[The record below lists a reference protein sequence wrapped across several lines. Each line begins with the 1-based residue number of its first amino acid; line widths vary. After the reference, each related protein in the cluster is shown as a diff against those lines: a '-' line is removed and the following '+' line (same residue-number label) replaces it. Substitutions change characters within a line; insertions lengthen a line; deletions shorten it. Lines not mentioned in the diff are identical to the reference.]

1 MSSILL
7 GNYELITSL
16 FAFFFF
22 FFKSKVTLAAFTVC
36 EFVGETSTLLV
47 VCDVGDERA
56 KKFQNILGR
65 SFSQRCNRARIVF
78 SLRLQSVL
86 KVG

>member
-1 MSSILL
+1 ML
-7 GNYELITSL
+7 
-16 FAFFFF
+16 FFFF
-22 FFKSKVTLAAFTVC
+22 FLNKVTLAAFIVC
-36 EFVGETSTLLV
+36 EFVGEISTLLV
-47 VCDVGDERA
+47 VCDVEDERA

-78 SLRLQSVL
+78 SLRLQRVL